1 MAAQVTTVVEI
12 RKSVEPYTGENGADI
27 VAAIPGATLVS
38 ETGGIL
44 TIGHNNVE
52 YPLAVGEVI
61 QFRES
66 NSNIDVFWPIS
77 GMQHSQIYRPLVEA

>member
-27 VAAIPGATLVS
+27 VAVIPGATLVS
-38 ETGGIL
+38 EVGGVL
-44 TIGHNNVE
+44 TVGYNNAE
-52 YPLAVGEVI
+52 YPVAVGEVI

-66 NSNIDVFWPIS
+66 NSNIDVFWPI
-77 GMQHSQIYRPLVEA
+77 GGVLHDQIYRPLPEA